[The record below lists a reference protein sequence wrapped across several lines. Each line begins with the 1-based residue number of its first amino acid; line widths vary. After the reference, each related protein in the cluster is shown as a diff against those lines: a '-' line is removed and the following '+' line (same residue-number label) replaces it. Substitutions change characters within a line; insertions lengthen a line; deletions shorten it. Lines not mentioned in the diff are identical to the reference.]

1 MVKKMIGIVAAFL
14 LIVGMAQPVSA
25 DPVWHSYDATIR
37 AAGDGL
43 IRGDIVDANNSINAE
58 LKFYTSADVLGV
70 AEAAALQGLTGMHKI
85 ARTAGLDAPDPYI
98 DFGNYWALPGG
109 NGDLA
114 NDLTANSWFVPF
126 VGMDVEPR
134 GGSEGALPGGVTGVS
149 DLAFHPTSTWS
160 YGSPAEEQ
168 FENNTVVIA
177 FVAPFD
183 GEYVITNFGAR
194 AMEAGADGTGD
205 RTSVAIIDNGGNIL
219 EMLTA
224 GGGNPRNTDWVLSNQ
239 THTVQLLA
247 GEDIHFAV
255 HSGIFVDVN
264 SSGDEFYWDGT
275 NVAFDITPEPSTMFL
290 LVMVGGSLVAR
301 RRRKRA

>member
-1 MVKKMIGIVAAFL
+1 MVQPASAA
-14 LIVGMAQPVSA
+14 PV
-25 DPVWHSYDATIR
+25 VWHSYDAVIR
-37 AAGDGL
+37 DADDASGL
-43 IRGDIVDANNSINAE
+43 IRGDITNNGINAE

-70 AEAAALQGLTGMHKI
+70 VESAALQGLTGVHKT

-98 DFGNYWALPGG
+98 DFSNYWALPGG

-114 NDLTANSWFVPF
+114 TDLTADSWFVPF

-134 GGSEGALPGGVTGVS
+134 GANEGTLPGGVSGVS

-160 YGSPAEEQ
+160 YGAPAEEQ

-177 FVAPFD
+177 FVAPLD
-183 GEYVITNFGAR
+183 GEYEISNFGAR
-194 AMEAGADGTGD
+194 AMEVGADGTGD
-205 RTSVAIIDNGGNIL
+205 RTTVALIDNSGTIL

-224 GGGNPRNTDWVLSNQ
+224 GGGNPRDTDWVLSTQ
-239 THTVQLLA
+239 THTVQLSA

-264 SSGDEFYWDGT
+264 TTGDEFYWDGT
-275 NVAFDITPEPSTMFL
+275 NVAFDITPEPSTTFL
-290 LVMVGGSLVAR
+290 LVMGASLVGWR